1 MSFRVWT
8 VYEVACDVCDEVHD
22 STSDS
27 YSEAEALLSAQQNGW
42 PITGDEIRCPH
53 CPAHPAINYPASSLR
68 DRTPPL
74 GLIGRRIAR
83 RPT

>member
-27 YSEAEALLSAQQNGW
+27 YSEAEALLSAEQDRW
-42 PITGDEIRCPH
+42 SITGDEIRCPH
-53 CPAHPAINYPASSLR
+53 CPAPITHLASSLR
-68 DRTPPL
+68 DRTPRLP
-74 GLIGRRIAR
+74 LIGRRSASR
-83 RPT
+83 TS